1 MLQLLLQLLNF
12 HQCMLFSRETFP
24 DSLLAGFH
32 PLLTHQRKA
41 HFPTEIDLAHNDLS
55 PQSLSGIAKSAI
67 SKCLDIRASNK
78 EFLLRLKPQDVLEL
92 LVGFECRNEKSE
104 IEGCVGYERMRGLGL
119 VPSRASYRA
128 LLRYL
133 IEVDA
138 AQLTYHVYDDMINVG
153 IGGSLEEKWIHEN
166 LIRRLCV
173 DGKVQ
178 EARDL
183 FRKVMSFGMKPS
195 SLIISAIVS
204 GYCDKKDYD
213 DLLSFFADFKVV
225 PDTIHGNKILSSV
238 CRNFGVEEASV
249 FLWDLEELGF
259 HPDEISIVVCLR
271 RGMWIHARGILV
283 EMKDMGVAPDFSTYK
298 VLVAGFCEARQFD
311 EVKAIVCEMLDHSL
325 VKLSATEDPLAKG
338 FELLGMSPLSV
349 KIRRDN
355 DKGFTKA
362 EFFDKLGNGLY
373 LHTDLDEYE
382 RAITQVL
389 DDAMIP
395 DFNSYIMEKLHS
407 LDTENILIME
417 GEMTR
422 WGQEISL
429 PALSSLFCCLCRAPF
444 NAKVIN
450 HHFETMPK
458 STYLLDES
466 TLNLLVR
473 TNCIMGYTLRART
486 LFDGMTRRGYKID
499 NGTYSALLVDA
510 CKKGDLAS
518 LHFYLNLARKSN
530 WLPEVKDGKAILR
543 HLCKNELLSEAL
555 ELFEAM
561 VFVSS
566 CDILD
571 IFDSLLEGLCRQ
583 GFTGTACVLI
593 DERKGLQKRTRTN
606 YENAVELRNMC
617 LRNQTSAHL
626 PFHSAF
632 VNGLCKLGRF
642 EEAARIF
649 MEVKGL
655 VLDAEMC
662 NSSITGYCQRNNLKK
677 IRETL
682 GVMIRKDLSI
692 SPSSYSSMVRLIC
705 RDGKFSLA
713 LSLKELML
721 RVTCIPELVLY
732 NILIFHI
739 SSRRKTLD
747 TVIGAL
753 QNRGLQFD
761 DVTFNFVIRGL
772 LLHKDVSHAL
782 HYLTTMMRKDL
793 KPTNRTLRGV
803 INSLCHEGELEPALN
818 LSREMELR
826 GWIHGSAIQ
835 NDIVEAL
842 LSKGRLH
849 EAVGFLDR
857 MVLKGLTPNH
867 IKYDSLIKQFSQY
880 GRVDKAV
887 NLLNVMLQKGSH
899 PEATSYDCLIQ
910 GFCNGQKLDVALDF
924 HKEMLC
930 GRVVEAED
938 LLKSMIQ
945 LGETPQREAFNC
957 VINRYREE
965 QLQNW
970 LIILTDD
977 ATFDEA
983 YKTNVACNENLAK
996 LQAGYLFLEVYFRT
1010 IVSNYAKV
1018 ISLGIGDTTEP
1029 ISEVITSAMSKVRGF
1044 LGQGKL
1050 ESALEGMDLVIIL
1063 AGVPRKPGMT
1073 RDDLFNINAGM
1084 LRYSR
1089 MLASMTPESS
1099 WESPCLMLFV
1109 PTRSWCCAFSLES
1122 FIRDS
1127 VQEFSFMAEFWD
1139 LILERLVFLLL
1150 VGMLEH
1156 NSAPSLTGEASLPID
1171 TGGDKFLNQANSRWW
1186 DRSGSGKSRSRL
1198 SNSINGNNDFSSMLY
1213 LYLSFM
1219 KSHLRVSLNDQFAG
1233 NEPPVLRNQGGL
1245 GAEELRRWMD
1255 MDKIGLGKAKELAL
1269 SIQKGVS
1276 FKK

>member
-1 MLQLLLQLLNF
+1 
-12 HQCMLFSRETFP
+12 
-24 DSLLAGFH
+24 
-32 PLLTHQRKA
+32 
-41 HFPTEIDLAHNDLS
+41 
-55 PQSLSGIAKSAI
+55 
-67 SKCLDIRASNK
+67 
-78 EFLLRLKPQDVLEL
+78 
-92 LVGFECRNEKSE
+92 
-104 IEGCVGYERMRGLGL
+104 
-119 VPSRASYRA
+119 
-128 LLRYL
+128 
-133 IEVDA
+133 
-138 AQLTYHVYDDMINVG
+138 
-153 IGGSLEEKWIHEN
+153 
-166 LIRRLCV
+166 
-173 DGKVQ
+173 
-178 EARDL
+178 
-183 FRKVMSFGMKPS
+183 
-195 SLIISAIVS
+195 
-204 GYCDKKDYD
+204 
-213 DLLSFFADFKVV
+213 
-225 PDTIHGNKILSSV
+225 
-238 CRNFGVEEASV
+238 
-249 FLWDLEELGF
+249 
-259 HPDEISIVVCLR
+259 
-271 RGMWIHARGILV
+271 
-283 EMKDMGVAPDFSTYK
+283 
-298 VLVAGFCEARQFD
+298 
-311 EVKAIVCEMLDHSL
+311 
-325 VKLSATEDPLAKG
+325 
-338 FELLGMSPLSV
+338 
-349 KIRRDN
+349 
-355 DKGFTKA
+355 
-362 EFFDKLGNGLY
+362 
-373 LHTDLDEYE
+373 
-382 RAITQVL
+382 
-389 DDAMIP
+389 
-395 DFNSYIMEKLHS
+395 
-407 LDTENILIME
+407 
-417 GEMTR
+417 
-422 WGQEISL
+422 
-429 PALSSLFCCLCRAPF
+429 
-444 NAKVIN
+444 
-450 HHFETMPK
+450 
-458 STYLLDES
+458 
-466 TLNLLVR
+466 
-473 TNCIMGYTLRART
+473 
-486 LFDGMTRRGYKID
+486 MTRRGYKID

-543 HLCKNELLSEAL
+543 HLCKNELLR
-555 ELFEAM
+555 
-561 VFVSS
+561 
-566 CDILD
+566 
-571 IFDSLLEGLCRQ
+571 LCRQ

-593 DERKGLQKRTRTN
+593 DEFSKQASLSYYHIPYSRIVSGFCQEKRFAEAYKVLETMIPKGLPPPMDALTRLISHLCRTN

-617 LRNQTSAHL
+617 LRNQTSAQL

-682 GVMIRKDLSI
+682 G
-692 SPSSYSSMVRLIC
+692 
-705 RDGKFSLA
+705 DGKFSLA

-753 QNRGLQFD
+753 QTRGLQFD
-761 DVTFNFVIRGL
+761 DTFNFVIRGL

-867 IKYDSLIKQFSQY
+867 IKYDRKEAIRRPPATTASFK
-880 GRVDKAV
+880 V
-887 NLLNVMLQKGSH
+887 LQW
-899 PEATSYDCLIQ
+899 P
-910 GFCNGQKLDVALDF
+910 KLDAALDF

-930 GRVVEAED
+930 RDLKPSMTTWDTLISALSAGGRVVEAED

-957 VINRYREE
+957 VINRYRSEKNISKTSELLKVMQQKGYEPDFDTHWEE

-970 LIILTDD
+970 LMQ
-977 ATFDEA
+977 A

-996 LQAGYLFLEVYFRT
+996 LQAGYLFLEIERWRNAH
-1010 IVSNYAKV
+1010 IAKNADAKV

-1044 LGQGKL
+1044 LGQGQL
-1050 ESALEGMDLVIIL
+1050 ESALKSCPNALINLISHPVNSTVPIAAEVFKNASIYD
-1063 AGVPRKPGMT
+1063 PRKLLGVT
-1073 RDDLFNINAGM
+1073 M
-1084 LRYSR
+1084 LDVVR
-1089 MLASMTPESS
+1089 
-1099 WESPCLMLFV
+1099 
-1109 PTRSWCCAFSLES
+1109 
-1122 FIRDS
+1122 
-1127 VQEFSFMAEFWD
+1127 
-1139 LILERLVFLLL
+1139 
-1150 VGMLEH
+1150 
-1156 NSAPSLTGEASLPID
+1156 EASLPID

-1186 DRSGSGKSRSRL
+1186 DRSGSGKSWSRL